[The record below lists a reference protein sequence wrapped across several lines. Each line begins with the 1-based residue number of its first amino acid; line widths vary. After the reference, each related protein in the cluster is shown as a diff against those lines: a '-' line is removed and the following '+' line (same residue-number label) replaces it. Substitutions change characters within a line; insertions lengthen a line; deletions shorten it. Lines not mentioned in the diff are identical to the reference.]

1 MATKKVTTKKT
12 TKKKKEEEEV
22 DLTGKKQLCICCG
35 KNQAYSNF
43 YKSRAKIYSGNN
55 GMMCFCKSC
64 LNDEYYGFLQATSMN
79 PYLAIKMTCAKFSI
93 PFDESFAKGALK
105 QKDVCNTKDVDTEE
119 YAFSL
124 YMKNLNSLGK
134 RNGAQTEFDYVSALA
149 VTDEENVCVDIFNDK
164 ARSLKITNEM
174 VEFWDGV
181 KDRKKLYILEKIWN
195 EYSDAYK
202 MSNPVHIKLFK
213 ECAFLELQGIEKR
226 NANINADISDITKK
240 ITELLGSLN
249 LLPKNNKGDSGG
261 EVASCDGIL
270 VKAIEDK
277 HPIDDT
283 QWKDKQNFMEC
294 IGYMWR
300 GHTMKNLGE
309 PDVNPQYDKIMKDL
323 AIESVPLDNDDV
335 SVEDAIEEGEDNG

>member
-12 TKKKKEEEEV
+12 TKKKKEEEV

-55 GMMCFCKSC
+55 GIMCFCKTC

-105 QKDVCNTKDVDTEE
+105 QKDIGVNEDFVSEVD
-119 YAFSL
+119 AFSL

-249 LLPKNNKGDSGG
+249 LLPKNKKSESDNAD
-261 EVASCDGIL
+261 SCDGIL
-270 VKAIEDK
+270 IKSLERE
-277 HPIDDT
+277 HPIDGTEWTKNKENYYDLFYDI
-283 QWKDKQNFMEC
+283 WK
-294 IGYMWR
+294 
-300 GHTMKNLGE
+300 GHTLKNMKVQANVPRYNE
-309 PDVNPQYDKIMKDL
+309 VMDKL
-323 AIESVPLDNDDV
+323 AITKESTPSIND
-335 SVEDAIEEGEDNG
+335 EKEEGEDNG